1 MKPSKKRI
9 VRILEE
15 LSKNFLGEYIHTTI
29 LFFRFYNKFKRSIN
43 KKKSYEK
50 FSNELDQINQFEYKI
65 TSQNNEDGIIDYIF
79 TKVPNN
85 KKFVEIGF
93 GFYENNTLNL
103 IKNNWSGFLIDL
115 HYKENLLFKKLLKFF
130 FPKSNVNII
139 TEKINKNNINSI
151 LQNNIGNSEIDFFSL
166 DIDSNDYWVLKNTN
180 LQNIKCIC
188 LEYNHWIGKNVKKSV
203 PYNEN
208 FEFVDNG
215 FFGASLLAFH
225 DMLKLKNFDLI
236 AVESSG
242 TNAFFINKRFSH
254 LFEILDPIKSFKSN
268 PYLYSEDK
276 KLEIFSKVKNHNFV
290 DV

>member
-9 VRILEE
+9 VRIIEK
-15 LSKNFLGEYIHTTI
+15 LSKKFLGEYVHTTI
-29 LFFRFYNKFKRSIN
+29 LFCRFYNKFKRSIN
-43 KKKSYEK
+43 KKKSFEK

-115 HYKENLLFKKLLKFF
+115 HYKENLLFKRLLKFF
-130 FPKSNVNII
+130 FPRSNVNII
-139 TEKINKNNINSI
+139 TEKITKDNINSI

-180 LQNIKCIC
+180 LHNIKCIC
-188 LEYNHWIGKNVKKSV
+188 LEYNHWIGKNAKKSV

-242 TNAFFINKRFSH
+242 TNAFFINNRFSH

>member
-15 LSKNFLGEYIHTTI
+15 LSKNFLGEYIHTMV

-50 FSNELDQINQFEYKI
+50 FSDELDQINQFEYKI
-65 TSQNNEDGIIDYIF
+65 TSQNNEDGIINYIF

-115 HYKENLLFKKLLKFF
+115 HHQENLLFKRLLSFF
-130 FPKSNVNII
+130 FPKSKINVI
-139 TEKINKNNINSI
+139 TEKITKNNINSI

-166 DIDSNDYWVLKNTN
+166 DIDGNDYWVLKNMN

-188 LEYNHWIGKNVKKSV
+188 LEYNHWIGKNAKKTV

-225 DMLKLKNFDLI
+225 DMLKQKNFDLI

-242 TNAFFINKRFSH
+242 TNAFFINNRYSH

-276 KLEIFSKVKNHNFV
+276 KSEIFSKIKNHNFV

>member
-29 LFFRFYNKFKRSIN
+29 LFFRFYNKFKRTIN

-139 TEKINKNNINSI
+139 TEKITKNNINSI

>member
-103 IKNNWSGFLIDL
+103 IKNNWSGFLVDL

-139 TEKINKNNINSI
+139 TEKITKNNINSI

>member
-15 LSKNFLGEYIHTTI
+15 LSKNLLGEYIHTTI

-43 KKKSYEK
+43 KKKSNEK

-103 IKNNWSGFLIDL
+103 IKNNWSGILIDL

-130 FPKSNVNII
+130 FPKSNVNVI
-139 TEKINKNNINSI
+139 TEKITKNNINSI

-166 DIDSNDYWVLKNTN
+166 DIDSNDYWVLKNMN

-188 LEYNHWIGKNVKKSV
+188 LEYNHWIGKNAKKSV